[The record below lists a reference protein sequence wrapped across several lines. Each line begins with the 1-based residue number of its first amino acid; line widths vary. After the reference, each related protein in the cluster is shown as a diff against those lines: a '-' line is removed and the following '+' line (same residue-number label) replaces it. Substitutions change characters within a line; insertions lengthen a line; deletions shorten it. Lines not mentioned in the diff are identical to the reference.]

1 MINLLQQQQ
10 NKNREQEQNKT
21 RNCEIGQ
28 FAKY

>member
-1 MINLLQQQQ
+1 MINLQQ
-10 NKNREQEQNKT
+10 NKKNREQEQNKT